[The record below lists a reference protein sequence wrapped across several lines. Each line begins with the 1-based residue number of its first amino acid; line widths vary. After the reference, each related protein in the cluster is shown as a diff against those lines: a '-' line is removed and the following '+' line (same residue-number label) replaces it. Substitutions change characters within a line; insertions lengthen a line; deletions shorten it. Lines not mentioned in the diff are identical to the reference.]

1 MSAGRL
7 IDRTPQISPD
17 ELIAALAPPPRFGD
31 VRFDTYVPNPDEPS
45 QAAAV
50 ESGRAFAAEVGSG
63 GGERSFLRRVFGG
76 RSGGS
81 TTGKPGLYL
90 DGGFGVGKTHL
101 LASLW
106 HEVPGPK
113 AFGTFVEVT
122 NLVGALGFREAVTRL
137 SGHRLLAIDEFELD
151 DPGDT
156 MLVTR
161 LLSELTDAGVHVAAT
176 SNTLPDKLGEGRF
189 AAEDFLREIQA
200 LSARFTVVRVDGP
213 DYRHR
218 GLPDA
223 PAPMSEED
231 LAANAERVEG
241 STMDDFGELCEHLAR
256 LHPSRYGKLV
266 DGVAA
271 VHLRGVAPLGGQDV
285 ALRLVAFADR
295 LYDRAVPVVV
305 SGRPVSELFTD
316 EMLRGGYRKK
326 YLRAVSRLV
335 ALSRDAASLPGPR
348 D

>member
-1 MSAGRL
+1 MSAARL
-7 IDRTPQISPD
+7 VDRDPVIGAE
-17 ELIAALAPPPRFGD
+17 ELVAAMAPPPRFGD
-31 VRFDTYVPNPDEPS
+31 VRFGTYVPNPDEPS

-50 ESGRAFAAEVGSG
+50 AACSRFAERVAT
-63 GGERSFLRRVFGG
+63 GGEKSLFKRVFGG
-76 RSGGS
+76 KRAGGED
-81 TTGKPGLYL
+81 KPGLYL

-101 LASLW
+101 LASIW
-106 HEVPGPK
+106 HAVPGP
-113 AFGTFVEVT
+113 AAYGTFVELT

-189 AAEDFLREIQA
+189 AADDFLREIQA
-200 LSARFTVVRVDGP
+200 LSARFSVVRVDGP

-223 PAPMSEED
+223 PAP
-231 LAANAERVEG
+231 LADAEIAGSAAAIPG
-241 STMDDFGELCEHLAR
+241 STVDDFDPLCRHLAT
-256 LHPSRYGKLV
+256 LHPSRYGRLV
-266 DGVAA
+266 DGVTA
-271 VHLRGVAPLGGQDV
+271 VHLRGVHALSGQDV
-285 ALRLVAFADR
+285 ALRVVAFADR
-295 LYDRAVPVVV
+295 LYDRAIPVVV
-305 SGRPVSELFTD
+305 SGEPVSALFTD

-335 ALSRDAASLPGPR
+335 ALSRDAAPLRTPGVG
-348 D
+348 